1 MGGGFEETFNKV
13 IPGGAA
19 IAGAKD
25 LFGRKNKS
33 PKVSTNADAD
43 ILADQKKTTAQRS
56 KLLKTAAGL
65 EGEELM
71 SGQTTRRDSVF
82 GNA

>member
-1 MGGGFEETFNKV
+1 MGGGFEDTWKKITPAGIV
-13 IPGGAA
+13 LGAT
-19 IAGAKD
+19 KD
-25 LFGRKNKS
+25 LIGGKKKS
-33 PKVSTNADAD
+33 PEVSTTADAD
-43 ILADQKKTTAQRS
+43 ILADQKKATAQRS